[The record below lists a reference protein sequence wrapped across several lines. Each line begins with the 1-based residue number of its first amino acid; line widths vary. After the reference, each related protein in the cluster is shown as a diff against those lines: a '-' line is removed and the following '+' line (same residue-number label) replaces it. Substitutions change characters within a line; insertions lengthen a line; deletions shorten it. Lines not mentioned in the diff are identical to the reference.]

1 MEGEKNSVTLL
12 LYDISNGMARQFSP
26 MMVGKLVEAIY
37 HSSIVVYGTEYFFG
51 GGICRGVP
59 RVKLIK

>member
-1 MEGEKNSVTLL
+1 MDNETIKVSLF

-37 HSSIVVYGTEYFFG
+37 HSSIVVYGVEFFFG
-51 GGICRGVP
+51 GGICTGVP
-59 RVKLIK
+59 KVK